1 MINWTPPTVTTV
13 KSDETWT
20 KEENS
25 FATTNFKALNAIF
38 ASVDST
44 QFKLISACESAKEA
58 WIILQITH

>member
-1 MINWTPPTVTTV
+1 MKIRSDQLDTSHFTTV

-44 QFKLISACESAKEA
+44 QFKLIFACESAKDA
-58 WIILQITH
+58 